1 MPKVVEIV
9 NNPVLLA
16 SDKGDKLY
24 RHIKKALGAKPF
36 KEITLD
42 FEGYKFLSSTFLNHA
57 FGQLCIDLKISE
69 KQFFNKIK
77 FVKLDEDDLEE
88 VTLSVL
94 NAQLRRG
101 IIRKGHDEKKFY
113 ASIAAY

>member
-1 MPKVVEIV
+1 MHKVVEIL
-9 NNPVLLA
+9 NSPVLLA

-24 RHIKKALGAKPF
+24 RHIKKAIGAKPF

-42 FEGYKFLSSTFLNHA
+42 FLGAKFLSSTFLNHA

-77 FVKLDEDDLEE
+77 FVNLDEDDLDEIK
-88 VTLSVL
+88 LCVL
-94 NAQLRRG
+94 NAQMRRD
-101 IIRKGHDEKKFY
+101 IIKRGYDEKKFY